1 MTQKPI
7 QYFDSEYLQRCKGMS
22 PDQIIEFEE
31 NFREL
36 MSHPSRKSS
45 LVNITPS
52 LLEKFKKQAAKKN
65 IPYQTQLEK
74 LIREWLS
81 EEN

>member
-1 MTQKPI
+1 
-7 QYFDSEYLQRCKGMS
+7 MS

-36 MSHPSRKSS
+36 MSHPSIKSS

-52 LLEKFKKQAAKKN
+52 LLEKFKKQAVKKN